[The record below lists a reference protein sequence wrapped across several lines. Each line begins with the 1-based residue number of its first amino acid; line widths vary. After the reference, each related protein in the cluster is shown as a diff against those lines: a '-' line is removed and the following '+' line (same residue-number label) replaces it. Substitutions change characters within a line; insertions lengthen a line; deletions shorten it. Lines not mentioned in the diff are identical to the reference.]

1 MKILKNL
8 NHIEVAEFT
17 VARGIDKKPAFTCW
31 VPYTLRRR
39 DRIISGV
46 NSRVKRTTHKYGIE
60 LPRSVDEA
68 LRFDKL
74 NGSTFWRDAI
84 KKEMENIKVAFD
96 IKPEG
101 SIPPLKYTLA
111 TGHLIFDVRMTL
123 ERKARWVKDRHKTPI
138 PEW

>member
-1 MKILKNL
+1 MIHK
-8 NHIEVAEFT
+8 EPDFT
-17 VARGIDKKPAFTCW
+17 WW

-39 DRIISGV
+39 DRIIAGV

-74 NGSTFWRDAI
+74 NENTFWGDAI
-84 KKEMENIKVAFD
+84 NKEMENIKVAFD

-101 SIPPLKYTLA
+101 SRPPVNYTLA
-111 TGHLIFDVRMTL
+111 TGHLIFDVSMTL
-123 ERKARWVKDRHKTPI
+123 DRKA
-138 PEW
+138 